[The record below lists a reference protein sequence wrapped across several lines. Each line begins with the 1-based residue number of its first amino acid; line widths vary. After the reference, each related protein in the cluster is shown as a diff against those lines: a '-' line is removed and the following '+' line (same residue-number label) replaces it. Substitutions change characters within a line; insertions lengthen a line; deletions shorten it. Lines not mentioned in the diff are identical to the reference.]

1 MKNILLLIL
10 TSFLIF
16 SCNKDDDNSTET
28 FGYVSINN
36 KEYILT
42 SGEMFQYGEVGEESG
57 VYRHS
62 LLLSTF
68 PGIYGSGTDLD
79 TITKD
84 IAVRLSLCSSS
95 DKKLENGNYQYNFT
109 ENSKIFNSLTL
120 TTSRQGYGGENY
132 YEASSCA
139 LEVLKQG
146 SVYQFSFAGTV
157 NDSIEFNGYF
167 KGELTH

>member
-1 MKNILLLIL
+1 M
-10 TSFLIF
+10 F
-16 SCNKDDDNSTET
+16 SCSKDDDNSTEAT
-28 FGYVSINN
+28 GYVNINN

-42 SGEMFQYGEVGEESG
+42 TAYMYEYGEVGEESG

-62 LLLSTF
+62 LLLNTF
-68 PGIYGSGTDLD
+68 PGIYGSGTNLD

-84 IAVRLSLCSSS
+84 IEVRLSLYSSS
-95 DKKLENGNYQYNFT
+95 DKKLENGNYQYNYT
-109 ENSKIFNSLTL
+109 ENANTFNSLTL
-120 TTSRQGYGGENY
+120 TSRLEYGGENY

-167 KGELTH
+167 KGELLY